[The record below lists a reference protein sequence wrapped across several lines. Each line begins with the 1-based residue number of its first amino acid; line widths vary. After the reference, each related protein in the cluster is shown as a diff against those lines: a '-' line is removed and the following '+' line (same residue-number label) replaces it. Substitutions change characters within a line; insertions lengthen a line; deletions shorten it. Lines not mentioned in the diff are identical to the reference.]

1 MEHLSHEKQ
10 LRELGLLSME
20 KTQGINVYKYIEI
33 VFGVERKVDKENRA
47 RLFSVLPTDRK
58 RRNEHKMKYKTFQLF
73 SL

>member
-47 RLFSVLPTDRK
+47 RLFSVLLANRK
-58 RRNEHKMKYKTFQLF
+58 RRNEHKLKYKTFQLF

>member
-1 MEHLSHEKQ
+1 
-10 LRELGLLSME
+10 ME

-47 RLFSVLPTDRK
+47 RLFSVLLANRK
-58 RRNEHKMKYKTFQLF
+58 RRNEHKLKYKTFQLF